1 MRSKITALAIL
12 ICAASCWPA
21 ASRGQTGSEL
31 NAPKPATRPAAWPA
45 QAVRGAKAM
54 VASDEPLASAAGVE
68 ILKKGGNAVD
78 AAVAVGFALAVV
90 GPRAGNLGGGGFMLV
105 RLGDGRTTFL
115 DFREVAPGHSSRDMY
130 ILPDGTLDGDAA
142 TIGYRSVGVPGTV
155 AGLELA
161 LKKYGKLTL
170 AQVMAPA
177 IRLAEQGFPVS
188 EKLARELAAHGSLL
202 ERFPMSKRIF
212 LKDGALYQPGEI
224 LRQPELAATLKR
236 IARHGSAEFYR
247 GETARKLASEMERM
261 NGPITLEDL
270 ANYKVKVREPLR
282 ASYQAGGARWEVIS
296 SPPPSSGGV
305 AMIEALN
312 MLNGVPLKPWDDAQ
326 SVHMVAET
334 LRRVFADRAAYLA
347 DPDFAHVPV
356 QGLTDPRYAREL
368 FASIDALHAS
378 SSQTVRAGN
387 PAPFDAPAA
396 GGSGSGLARDASPGR
411 IAVSPT
417 EGHNTTHYS
426 VVDAAGN
433 AVATTYTLN
442 NSYGSGVTC
451 SAGFLLND
459 EMDDFTTQPGVPNKL
474 FGLMQSEAN
483 AIAPGKRPLSSM
495 TPTIL
500 LRNGKLSFVTGSPGG
515 PTIISVTLL
524 SVLDWM
530 RLGMEAQAAI
540 NAPRFHHQWLPDTLL
555 VEESFPDE
563 LVKALEAR
571 GHKVTRRGHLGL
583 VNAIGIDPR
592 TGERLGAA
600 DPRDEGSA
608 KGY

>member
-1 MRSKITALAIL
+1 M
-12 ICAASCWPA
+12 
-21 ASRGQTGSEL
+21 
-31 NAPKPATRPAAWPA
+31 NAPKAGTPPAAWPA
-45 QAVRGAKAM
+45 QAVRGARAM

-90 GPRAGNLGGGGFMLV
+90 GPRAGNLGGGGFLLV
-105 RLGDGRTTFL
+105 RLKDGRTAFF
-115 DFREVAPGHSSRDMY
+115 DFREVAPGRASRDMY
-130 ILPDGTLDGDAA
+130 IRKDGTLDGDAV
-142 TIGYRSVGVPGTV
+142 TIGYRAAGVPGTV

-161 LKKYGKLTL
+161 LKTYGKLKL
-170 AQVMAPA
+170 AEVMAPA

-188 EKLARELAAHGSLL
+188 EKLARELTRERGLL
-202 ERFPMSKRIF
+202 ERFPMSKKIF

-224 LRQPELAATLKR
+224 LRQPELAATLQR
-236 IARHGSAEFYR
+236 IARHGSADFYK

-261 NGPITLEDL
+261 DGLITLEDL

-282 ASYQAGGARWEVIS
+282 ASYTAGDSQWEVIS

-312 MLNGVPLKPWDDAQ
+312 MLNDVPLKSWDDAQ
-326 SVHMVAET
+326 TVHIVAET
-334 LRRVFADRAAYLA
+334 MRRIFADRAAYLA

-356 QGLTDPRYAREL
+356 HGLTDPRYAKEV
-368 FASIDALHAS
+368 FASIDPLRAS
-378 SSQTVRAGN
+378 SSTTVRAGN
-387 PAPFDAPAA
+387 PAPFDTPAA
-396 GGSGSGLARDASPGR
+396 GGDGSGPAREDSPER
-411 IAVSPT
+411 ITVSPT
-417 EGHNTTHYS
+417 EGNNTTHYS

-433 AVATTYTLN
+433 AVSTTYTLN

-474 FGLMQSEAN
+474 FGLIQSDAN

-540 NAPRFHHQWLPDTLL
+540 NAPRFHHQWLPDALA
-555 VEESFPDE
+555 VEQSFPE
-563 LVKALEAR
+563 EVARALEAR
-571 GHKVTRRGHLGL
+571 GHKIVRRGHIGL

-600 DPRDEGSA
+600 DPRDAGSA